1 MKKVALVAAVVL
13 VSIAGA
19 ACDSDDADV
28 VSDNISKAAD
38 NFEVNRRIV
47 MFNGITDQYLLVV
60 EGRCNIVDEGN
71 QLEVTCKEGEDAF
84 KKHFLGLSDNVSYFV
99 EQGEPI
105 DVSEYH
111 YRVTFKPQ
119 AILPDPDFRG
129 SSPIELADLVAH
141 MPRDRRS
148 WHGCSSGRSS
158 GNAGSWRSTRLLPF
172 RS

>member
-1 MKKVALVAAVVL
+1 MKRIFASIAAVLFLAVGL
-13 VSIAGA
+13 S
-19 ACDSDDADV
+19 ACTGDDDADV
-28 VSDNISKAAD
+28 VSENISKAAD
-38 NFEVNRRIV
+38 NFEVMRRIV
-47 MFNGITDQYLLVV
+47 MFNGITDEYLLQI

-119 AILPDPDFRG
+119 AILPDVDFRG
-129 SSPIELADLVAH
+129 SAEDTPLADENQQ
-141 MPRDRRS
+141 D
-148 WHGCSSGRSS
+148 
-158 GNAGSWRSTRLLPF
+158 
-172 RS
+172 